1 MPTLFES
8 VTNFQEVKHK
18 KMQRSPE
25 TYQAV
30 QEWAIDEI
38 TRNVANYHRYTG
50 KLLYKKRLFRD
61 SIDFPLRRYHEYCLQ
76 QKDGAHYIQNGLKEK
91 GVFEHMVPLSTIR
104 DMILAGA
111 ITPIQGCNM
120 PTCQISK
127 ANDKL
132 LRQNGLASTTPD
144 IYNFWER
151 YNRCFNA
158 TFTTNDGKS
167 KIPSNLQQHF
177 SYFIG

>member
-1 MPTLFES
+1 
-8 VTNFQEVKHK
+8 
-18 KMQRSPE
+18 MQRSPE

-38 TRNVANYHRYTG
+38 ARNVASYHRYTG
-50 KLLYKKRLFRD
+50 KLLYKKRLYRD
-61 SIDFPLRRYHEYCLQ
+61 GIDFPLRRYHEYCLQ
-76 QKDGAHYIQNGLKEK
+76 QKDGAHYIQQGLEEK

-104 DMILAGA
+104 DMIIAGA

-127 ANDKL
+127 ANDQL
-132 LRQNGLASTTPD
+132 LRDNGLASTTPD

-158 TFTTNDGKS
+158 TFKTNDGNS
-167 KIPSNLQQHF
+167 TIPSNLEEHF
-177 SYFIG
+177 SYFLG

>member
-1 MPTLFES
+1 MPTLFENVS
-8 VTNFQEVKHK
+8 MFEEVKHK

-38 TRNVANYHRYTG
+38 SRNVASYHRYTG
-50 KLLYKKRLFRD
+50 KLLYKKRLYRD
-61 SIDFPLRRYHEYCLQ
+61 GIDFPLRRYHEYCLQ
-76 QKDGAHYIQNGLKEK
+76 QKDGAHYIQQGLEEK

-104 DMILAGA
+104 DMIIAGA

-127 ANDKL
+127 ANDQL
-132 LRQNGLASTTPD
+132 LRDNGLASTTPD

-158 TFTTNDGKS
+158 TFKTNDGNS
-167 KIPSNLQQHF
+167 TIPSNLEEHF
-177 SYFIG
+177 SYFLG

>member
-1 MPTLFES
+1 MRTLFES
-8 VTNFQEVKHK
+8 VSMFEEVKHK

-38 TRNVANYHRYTG
+38 TRNVASYHRYTG
-50 KLLYKKRLFRD
+50 KLLYKKRLYRD
-61 SIDFPLRRYHEYCLQ
+61 GIDFPLRRYHEYCLQ
-76 QKDGAHYIQNGLKEK
+76 QKDGAHYIQQGLEEK

-104 DMILAGA
+104 DMIIAGA

-127 ANDKL
+127 ANDQL
-132 LRQNGLASTTPD
+132 LRDNGLASTTPD

-158 TFTTNDGKS
+158 TFKTNDGNS
-167 KIPSNLQQHF
+167 TIPSNLEEHF
-177 SYFIG
+177 SYFLG